1 MMKLFDSPPS
11 PFCRKVRV
19 LLHESGQTGSV
30 TMVPTTGNPVA
41 DEAPFTENPLGKIP
55 CLARDDGGPMF
66 DSRVI
71 CRYLDTRF
79 DAGLYPQDRIW
90 DVLTLEALADG
101 LMDAAILVV
110 YESRW
115 RPEQERSATW
125 VDGQWFKVTR
135 ALDALND
142 GWMPHLGGAVDMGQ
156 IAVACALGYLDFR
169 HDDRAWRT
177 GRKALAG
184 WYETFSARASMQA
197 TRPDA

>member
-1 MMKLFDSPPS
+1 MMKLYDSTPS

-19 LLHESGQTGSV
+19 LLHEAGQSDAV
-30 TMVPTTGNPVA
+30 ELVPTTGNPVA

-55 CLARDDGGPMF
+55 CLVPDDGGPLF

-79 DAGLYPQDRIW
+79 GAGLYPEDRIW
-90 DVLTLEALADG
+90 EVLTLEALADG
-101 LMDAAILVV
+101 LMDAAILMV

-115 RPEQERSATW
+115 RSEQERSAAW

-142 GWMPHLGGAVDMGQ
+142 GWMPQFGAPLDASQ
-156 IAVACALGYLDFR
+156 IAVGCALGYLDFR
-169 HDDRAWRT
+169 HDARTWRT
-177 GRKALAG
+177 GREALAG
-184 WYETFSARASMQA
+184 WYESFSNRASMQA
-197 TRPDA
+197 TRPET